1 MFRCFL
7 QRRDFTENKEN
18 TVPLLQVRSL
28 NAGYVG
34 KAVLKDVDFALEPG
48 DFVCLSGLNG
58 CGKSTL
64 LSILAGVTLADLT
77 YTGQVLVDGK
87 PIKKIPKKEVARQI
101 GFLSQKEYSV
111 WNFSVLETIVTGRY
125 CYTGLSGTY
134 SEQDYHIARE
144 AAALLQIENLLD
156 RNIHSL
162 SGGEYQR
169 VRIARTFAQEPQTV
183 LLDEPAS
190 GLDFTL
196 QYDLLQI
203 VKELAAKKNMAV
215 LLSIHDIN
223 TAAVFADTMALMAPL
238 QPCQDKTLL
247 ITGKPWDVVTEENL
261 FLTYGRK
268 FEVCPHPK
276 YGCPF
281 IYLND

>member
-1 MFRCFL
+1 M
-7 QRRDFTENKEN
+7 
-18 TVPLLQVRSL
+18 
-28 NAGYVG
+28 
-34 KAVLKDVDFALEPG
+34 DFALEPG

-64 LSILAGVTLADLT
+64 LSVLAGVVLADLT

-156 RNIHSL
+156 RKIHTGTNCQNLCSRTSNCTFRRTGFRL
-162 SGGEYQR
+162 GFYSA
-169 VRIARTFAQEPQTV
+169 VRF
-183 LLDEPAS
+183 
-190 GLDFTL
+190 
-196 QYDLLQI
+196 
-203 VKELAAKKNMAV
+203 
-215 LLSIHDIN
+215 
-223 TAAVFADTMALMAPL
+223 
-238 QPCQDKTLL
+238 
-247 ITGKPWDVVTEENL
+247 ITDS
-261 FLTYGRK
+261 
-268 FEVCPHPK
+268 
-276 YGCPF
+276 
-281 IYLND
+281 